1 MYDSNNHPGF
11 LDRVCLPQNR
21 PIFIRHVMYVDNPN
35 LDYCQHNTIGHRRSL
50 GTTLYLAFLPCILG
64 NICPVK
70 K

>member
-21 PIFIRHVMYVDNPN
+21 PIFIRHVDNQN
-35 LDYCQHNTIGHRRSL
+35 LERCQHKTRGHRRSL
-50 GTTLYLAFLPCILG
+50 GTTFYLAFLPCILG